1 MFVLKNIVFRE
12 YYEKITCQNFV
23 FYVSFGA
30 VFDDEWHYLKVN
42 VLRIVG
48 FHDGVLSRWVVA
60 WAISWAIAFPTV
72 FVIMPIARK
81 VVGLFVEMPPTA

>member
-1 MFVLKNIVFRE
+1 MKKLPAKTLSFMFPLVLSLMMSGI
-12 YYEKITCQNFV
+12 I
-23 FYVSFGA
+23 SM
-30 VFDDEWHYLKVN
+30 VN

-81 VVGLFVEMPPTA
+81 VVGLFVEMPPTT